1 VVSPKRILVV
11 DDEEAVCSTI
21 DEFLRRDGHEVE
33 TTCVPRDAIEFCRK
47 RYFDLIFLDYHLPE
61 TTGDQVVSQLRQ
73 INPRQRIVLMSGH
86 RPYPP
91 LGEAD
96 FFIRKPFAADILRD
110 AVERFASPG

>member
-33 TTCVPRDAIEFCRK
+33 TTCVPGDAVEFCRK

-110 AVERFASPG
+110 AVERFASTG